1 MSLNGT
7 PSGERIHIGFFGRRN
22 AGKSSLVNEI
32 TGQNL
37 SIVSNQ
43 KGTTTDPVKKAME
56 LLPLGPVMIV
66 DTPGFDD
73 EGELG
78 RLRIQKA
85 KDVLEKAD
93 MAVLVMDVL
102 EPVNESE
109 KQLIE
114 MFMDRDIPFL
124 LVFSK
129 WDLLGDV
136 VDERV
141 MLTGKEREMNRL
153 GLDVTGE
160 QMIFASVHKQQN
172 VELVKEKIIQL
183 MKDFAEEKYLVKD
196 LLTSQEPV
204 IMVIPID
211 SGAPKGRIIL
221 PQQQVLREL
230 LEAGIMTVVVMETEL
245 EQALQRLENRVSL
258 VITDSQVFEE
268 VNKIVPKEIQLTS
281 YSILMS
287 RYKGFYDAAIEGIQ
301 KMDNLKDG
309 DCILIAEGCTHHRQC
324 DDIGTV
330 KIPRW
335 LSEYTGK
342 KLTFDTTS
350 GGDFPQDLSKYAMVI
365 HCGGCMLN
373 GREVLRRMSRT
384 VKQGVPFTNYGM
396 AIAKMKGILERSI
409 EIIKQ

>member
-172 VELVKEKIIQL
+172 VEMVKEKIIQL

-230 LEAGIMTVVVMETEL
+230 LEAGIMTVVVKETEL
-245 EQALQRLENRVSL
+245 DQALQRLENRVSL

-324 DDIGTV
+324 DDIGTI

-384 VKQGVPFTNYGM
+384 MKQGIPFTNYGM

-409 EIIKQ
+409 EIIKK

>member
-258 VITDSQVFEE
+258 VITDSQVFEV

-384 VKQGVPFTNYGM
+384 LKQGIPFTNYGM